1 MNARQWTTLVSEL
14 QDGRCILVLGPEVP
28 MSTAPEEHGESVV
41 EAVADQ
47 LRSILNEESV
57 NIPKT
62 TLAATS
68 QHYAD
73 YFTEHEMRSMVASM
87 YKDIESNDPSY
98 IHSLIAALP
107 FHLILTTAHDN
118 LLSKAMHSVG
128 KQPVNKSFRL
138 RGIASHSSA
147 ILPPDA
153 VDTEF
158 GCSYNPE
165 TPNIYHLFGAAGEPN
180 EMVISEEDITDFFL
194 ALIREKAKRIP
205 VGMASMMQRN
215 SHRYLFLGF
224 GIRQL
229 HLRVLIKLFIKA
241 LVDNPM
247 RNPYLVTESLR
258 GLQDDEIAQT
268 IGFFKRGTKIE
279 VENDSLVSFLEEL
292 LKRFQQA
299 GGYNN
304 GAVRLQA
311 VPEQSAQITV
321 FISYV
326 HEDVHIVRRLFK
338 GIEEAGLRPWMD
350 EVSLEGGRRWD
361 PELKEQIDSA
371 DFVVVVMSPTLAR
384 KTDSYVNKEIDL
396 AIERSKRIRSS
407 SGSFLVPL
415 ALSGL
420 RSDHVIPELEPF
432 HRLQLRDDTFAEDL
446 ARLVSDLKKN
456 YQRRARG

>member
-28 MSTAPEEHGESVV
+28 MSTAAEEHGESVV
-41 EAVADQ
+41 EAIADQ

-62 TLAATS
+62 TLAETS

-73 YFTEHEMRSMVASM
+73 YFTEHEMRSMVASV
-87 YKDIESNDPSY
+87 YKSIESNDPSY

-118 LLSKAMHSVG
+118 LLSKAMLSVD

-147 ILPPDA
+147 TLPPDA

-165 TPNIYHLFGAAGEPN
+165 APNIYHLFGAAGEPN

-205 VGMASMMQRN
+205 VGMASMMQRV

-241 LVDNPM
+241 LVDNPK
-247 RNPYLVTESLR
+247 RNPYLVTESLK
-258 GLQDDEIAQT
+258 GLPDDEVAQT

-299 GGYNN
+299 GGYK
-304 GAVRLQA
+304 GVDRLQTA
-311 VPEQSAQITV
+311 PEQSYQITV

-326 HEDVHIVRRLFK
+326 HEDVHIVRRLFQ

-350 EVSLEGGRRWD
+350 EISLEGGRRWD
-361 PELKEQIDSA
+361 PELEEQIDSS

-384 KTDSYVNKEIDL
+384 KTDSYVNKEIAL

-407 SGSFLVPL
+407 AGSFLVPL
-415 ALSGL
+415 ALSDL

-432 HRLQLRDDTFAEDL
+432 HRLQLRDDNFAEDL

>member
-1 MNARQWTTLVSEL
+1 
-14 QDGRCILVLGPEVP
+14 
-28 MSTAPEEHGESVV
+28 MSTDAEVHGESLV
-41 EAVADQ
+41 ETVAGQ

-73 YFTEHEMRSMVASM
+73 FFTEHEMRSMVASV
-87 YKDIESNDPSY
+87 YKDIESIEPSY

-118 LLSKAMHSVG
+118 LLSKAMRSVG

-138 RGIASHSSA
+138 RGIAAHSSST
-147 ILPPDA
+147 LLPDA
-153 VDTEF
+153 VDTGF
-158 GCSYNPE
+158 GCSYNPD

-229 HLRVLIKLFIKA
+229 HLRILIKLFIKA
-241 LVDNPM
+241 LVDNPKH
-247 RNPYLVTESLR
+247 NPYLVTESLK

-268 IGFFKRGTKIE
+268 IEFFKRGIRID
-279 VENDSLVSFLEEL
+279 VENDSIVSFLEEL
-292 LKRFQQA
+292 LKRFRQS
-299 GGYNN
+299 GEFN
-304 GAVRLQA
+304 GAARLQTTF
-311 VPEQSAQITV
+311 EQVYHINV

-326 HEDVHIVRRLFK
+326 HEDVAIVRRLFK
-338 GIEEAGLRPWMD
+338 GMEEAGLRPWMD
-350 EVSLEGGRRWD
+350 EMSLEGGRRWD
-361 PELKEQIDSA
+361 PELEEQIESA

-384 KTDSYVNKEIDL
+384 KTDSYVNKEIAL

-415 ALSGL
+415 AISDLGA
-420 RSDHVIPELEPF
+420 DHVVPELEPF
-432 HRLQLRDDTFAEDL
+432 HRLQLRDEAFEKDL